1 MFSLFDIL
9 NIRTM
14 AECNSVSSVSQ
25 EVIEEEPIAEE
36 FTENAAGEESHVEE
50 VNADNMATN
59 KKELSEGKCKTRSF
73 IQFYN

>member
-1 MFSLFDIL
+1 
-9 NIRTM
+9 M

-36 FTENAAGEESHVEE
+36 FTKNAAGEESHVEE

-59 KKELSEGKCKTRSF
+59 KKELSEGNCEMRAF
-73 IQFYN
+73 F

>member
-14 AECNSVSSVSQ
+14 ADCNSVSSVSQ

-36 FTENAAGEESHVEE
+36 FTENAAGEESHVD

-59 KKELSEGKCKTRSF
+59 KKELSEGKCKTRVKINDMSV
-73 IQFYN
+73 

>member
-1 MFSLFDIL
+1 MFSLFDIF

-25 EVIEEEPIAEE
+25 EVIEEEPMAEE

>member
-1 MFSLFDIL
+1 M
-9 NIRTM
+9 
-14 AECNSVSSVSQ
+14 SSVSQ
-25 EVIEEEPIAEE
+25 EVIEEEPMAEE

-73 IQFYN
+73 LQFYN

>member
-1 MFSLFDIL
+1 
-9 NIRTM
+9 M

-36 FTENAAGEESHVEE
+36 FTENAAGEESHVEK

>member
-1 MFSLFDIL
+1 
-9 NIRTM
+9 M

-36 FTENAAGEESHVEE
+36 FTENAAGEESNIEE

-59 KKELSEGKCKTRSF
+59 KKELSGGKCKTRSF
-73 IQFYN
+73 F